1 MWPLLFCQKYSIIL
15 YKTFVTQCIIFHWT
29 NWENMWATKLS
40 ECRHV
45 NTSFTSNKHKIN
57 LHKWRYRF
65 SRFKKKLWYP
75 KIWKWFGLP
84 TTGYISSADL
94 LKHILLCFYLLC
106 IRHQLQGQEESEHGI
121 QVSASFTKSCFSRLF
136 LYL

>member
-1 MWPLLFCQKYSIIL
+1 MWPLLFGQKYSIIL
-15 YKTFVTQCIIFHWT
+15 YETFVTQCIIFHWQ
-29 NWENMWATKLS
+29 NWENMWATKLYD
-40 ECRHV
+40 CRHV
-45 NTSFTSNKHKIN
+45 NTSFTSNKNKIN

-65 SRFKKKLWYP
+65 SRLKKNCDIQKN
-75 KIWKWFGLP
+75 WKWFGLP

-106 IRHQLQGQEESEHGI
+106 IRHQLQGQEESEHGT

-136 LYL
+136 SYL

>member
-15 YKTFVTQCIIFHWT
+15 YKTFVTQFIIFHWT
-29 NWENMWATKLS
+29 NWENMWDTKLYDW
-40 ECRHV
+40 RHV
-45 NTSFTSNKHKIN
+45 NTSFTSNKHKITFIN
-57 LHKWRYRF
+57 GGIDSQD
-65 SRFKKKLWYP
+65 SRKLWYP